1 VISLIVLGVAV
12 LAGLGFIVA
21 GAYRLVVAFLAFEKH
36 THFME
41 ERAIYAQVS
50 ATGARISEVTQEIEN
65 LPELWARARVA
76 FFEIQRHRTRLQSAA
91 RGVSFAARMARAVW
105 DGPKKP

>member
-1 VISLIVLGVAV
+1 VISLIFLGVAV
-12 LAGLGFIVA
+12 LAGLAFAGV
-21 GAYRLVVAFLAFEKH
+21 GAYRLIVAFFAFEKH

-41 ERAIYAQVS
+41 ERAIYAQAS
-50 ATGARISEVTQEIEN
+50 ATSARVSEVTQEIEN
-65 LPELWARARVA
+65 LPELWTRARVA
-76 FFEIQRHRTRLQSAA
+76 FVEIERHRTRLQSAA